1 MRHPSEG
8 LGGSEHKGEQGW
20 RQPLFAMFAMFA
32 MFANQ

>member
-8 LGGSEHKGEQGW
+8 LGGSKHKGEHSW

-32 MFANQ
+32 NQ